1 MDMYDQ
7 AKIWEQISKMNKA
20 QLDQIIN
27 AVKTRQRTLAAEMSN
42 TFKVGDK
49 VMFGR
54 STGPA
59 HFGTVY
65 KINRT
70 KAVVDTGMSGRYT
83 VPFSMIQFAK

>member
-1 MDMYDQ
+1 MYDQ
-7 AKIWEQISKMNKA
+7 AKIWEQIGKMNKA

-27 AVKTRQRTLAAEMSN
+27 AVKTRQKTLAAEMSN

>member
-7 AKIWEQISKMNKA
+7 AKIWEQIGKMNRA

-27 AVKTRQRTLAAEMSN
+27 AVKTRQKTLAAEMSN

-83 VPFSMIQFAK
+83 VPFSMMQFAK

>member
-7 AKIWEQISKMNKA
+7 AKIWEQIGKMNRT

>member
-7 AKIWEQISKMNKA
+7 AKIWEQIGKMNRA

>member
-1 MDMYDQ
+1 MYDQ
-7 AKIWEQISKMNKA
+7 AKIWEQIGKMNRA

-27 AVKTRQRTLAAEMSN
+27 AVKTRQKTLAAEMSN

-83 VPFSMIQFAK
+83 VPFSMMQFAK

>member
-1 MDMYDQ
+1 MDHYDE
-7 AKIWEQISKMNKA
+7 AKIWTQIATMNKD
-20 QLDQIIN
+20 QLDRTIG
-27 AVKTRQRTLAAEMSN
+27 AVKTRQKTLALEMSN
-42 TFKVGDK
+42 AFKVGDK

-65 KINRT
+65 KINRS

-83 VPFSMIQFAK
+83 VPFSMMQFAK

>member
-1 MDMYDQ
+1 MDNQ
-7 AKIWEQISKMNKA
+7 EQIAIWEKIAKMNRA
-20 QLDQIIN
+20 QLDGIIG
-27 AVKTRQRTLAAEMSN
+27 AVKTRQKTLAAEMSN

-65 KINRT
+65 KINRS
-70 KAVVDTGMSGRYT
+70 KAVVDTGMSGKYN
-83 VPFSMIQFAK
+83 VPFSMMQFAK

>member
-7 AKIWEQISKMNKA
+7 AKIWEQIGKMNKA

-27 AVKTRQRTLAAEMSN
+27 AVKTRQKTLAAEMSN

>member
-1 MDMYDQ
+1 MDHYDE
-7 AKIWEQISKMNKA
+7 AKIWTQIATMNKD
-20 QLDQIIN
+20 QLDRTIG
-27 AVKTRQRTLAAEMSN
+27 AVKTRQKTLALEMSN

-65 KINRT
+65 KINRS

-83 VPFSMIQFAK
+83 VPFSMMQFAK

>member
-7 AKIWEQISKMNKA
+7 AKVWEQISKMNKA
-20 QLDQIIN
+20 QLDQVIN
-27 AVKTRQRTLAAEMSN
+27 AVKTRQKTLAAEMSN

-65 KINRT
+65 KINRS
-70 KAVVDTGMSGRYT
+70 KAVVDTGMSGKYN
-83 VPFSMIQFAK
+83 VPFSMMQFAK

>member
-1 MDMYDQ
+1 MDHYDE
-7 AKIWEQISKMNKA
+7 AKIWTQIATMNKD
-20 QLDQIIN
+20 QLDRTIG
-27 AVKTRQRTLAAEMSN
+27 AVKTRQKTLALEMSN

-65 KINRT
+65 KINRS
-70 KAVVDTGMSGRYT
+70 KAVVDTGMSGRYN
-83 VPFSMIQFAK
+83 VPFSMMQFAK

>member
-1 MDMYDQ
+1 MGHFDE
-7 AKIWEQISKMNKA
+7 AKIWTQIATMNKD
-20 QLDQIIN
+20 QLDRTIG
-27 AVKTRQRTLAAEMSN
+27 AVKTRQKTLALEMSN

-65 KINRT
+65 KINRS

-83 VPFSMIQFAK
+83 VPFSMMQFAK

>member
-1 MDMYDQ
+1 MDHYDE
-7 AKIWEQISKMNKA
+7 AKIWTQIATMNKD
-20 QLDQIIN
+20 QLDRAIGAI
-27 AVKTRQRTLAAEMSN
+27 KTRQKTLALEMSN

-65 KINRT
+65 KINRS

-83 VPFSMIQFAK
+83 VPFSMMQFAK

>member
-1 MDMYDQ
+1 MDMNDQ
-7 AKIWEQISKMNKA
+7 AKVWEQISKMNKA
-20 QLDQIIN
+20 QLDQTIN
-27 AVKTRQRTLAAEMSN
+27 AVRTRQKTLAAEMSN

-65 KINRT
+65 KINRS
-70 KAVVDTGMSGRYT
+70 KAVVDTGQDRKWT
-83 VPFSMIQFAK
+83 VPFSMMQFVK